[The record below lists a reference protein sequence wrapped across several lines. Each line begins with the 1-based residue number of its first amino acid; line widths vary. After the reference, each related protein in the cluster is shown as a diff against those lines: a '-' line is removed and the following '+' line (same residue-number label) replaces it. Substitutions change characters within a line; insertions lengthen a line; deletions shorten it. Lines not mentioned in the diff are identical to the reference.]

1 MITNNNRKFKGI
13 WIPREIWLNKEL
25 SLQEK
30 IFLVEIDSLSGEE
43 GCFASN
49 RYFANFF
56 NLSLRRT
63 QGVLQ
68 GLKER
73 NLIFVNFEYDN
84 NEINKRIIKVN
95 KTEINKLYKNTTS
108 ELTSGNITFDVEKD
122 VNSDDEEFV
131 NSDTH
136 IINKKYNK
144 ENHNINY
151 KKQRFDK
158 RPIKQSLLPKEDKK
172 LKKAKDIKTML
183 SLINLFSTNQ
193 KVISNLKTYFN
204 FRIKR
209 GLQVEQWKL
218 ILDNLKKYQEDNKI
232 SNIELAKK
240 IEYAFS
246 SGYMQIIPEW
256 EMKPKKQARSF
267 DTSANNEIDE
277 NEEGVSGNAVDENG
291 KVYNF

>member
-1 MITNNNRKFKGI
+1 MVTNNNRKFKGI

-49 RYFANFF
+49 RYFATFF

-84 NEINKRIIKVN
+84 NEINKRIIKIN
-95 KTEINKLYKNTTS
+95 KMEINNLYKNGMS
-108 ELTSGNITFDVEKD
+108 KLTRGNITSDVERG
-122 VNSDDEEFV
+122 VNSDGENIV

-183 SLINLFSTNQ
+183 SLINLFSDNQ

-232 SNIELAKK
+232 SNTELAKK

-277 NEEGVSGNAVDENG
+277 NEEGVSGNAIDENG